1 MRRPHIQVIILIML
15 LSLFSTP
22 LSMLHVG
29 AQPFPDWRD
38 TEPVRVVV
46 RSTSDWGRILFDDL
60 NGTNSNGIRL
70 KSVLDSGWV
79 TGQDAGYSHGS
90 LDVGRKIPWPAEV
103 YNQIEVRHGD
113 MFGFFKGLGNFRF
126 IEAYADLVLEFD
138 VSIPQS
144 YVWLMSGGNGTTTFQ
159 IVSPS
164 TEGTVWRDLIIGQG
178 HTEEVRRVMT
188 PQPFFH
194 PGRSESTVVVTWL
207 VVAIVA
213 IILLNLP
220 VLELLHR
227 RVKRART
234 RSRVRGKT

>member
-1 MRRPHIQVIILIML
+1 MRRSLIQVMLLIML
-15 LSLFSTP
+15 FSLFTTP
-22 LSMLHVG
+22 LSMLHAG
-29 AQPFPDWRD
+29 AQPLPDWRD
-38 TEPVRVVV
+38 TEPVRVIV

-70 KSVLDSGWV
+70 KSVVDSGWV
-79 TGQDAGYSHGS
+79 TGQDSGYSHAT

-126 IEAYADLVLEFD
+126 SEAYADLVLEFD
-138 VSIPQS
+138 VSMPQS

-159 IVSPS
+159 IQSSS
-164 TEGTVWRDLIIGQG
+164 TGGTVWRDLIIGQG

-194 PGRSESTVVVTWL
+194 PGRSESLVVVTWL
-207 VVAIVA
+207 IVAVVAI
-213 IILLNLP
+213 IMLNLP
-220 VLELLHR
+220 VLELVHR
-227 RVKRART
+227 RAKRART
-234 RSRVRGKT
+234 RSKVRGEA